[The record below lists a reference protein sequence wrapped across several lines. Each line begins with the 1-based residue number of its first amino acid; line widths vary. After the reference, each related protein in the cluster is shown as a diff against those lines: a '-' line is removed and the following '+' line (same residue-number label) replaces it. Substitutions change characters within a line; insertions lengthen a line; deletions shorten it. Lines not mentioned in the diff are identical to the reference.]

1 MNGTNT
7 WMLPEGIEE
16 LLPGDTAWRH
26 EQLRRTLLDR
36 YRSWG
41 YDIAVPPLVEYLDAL
56 TTGHGD
62 DLELQTVK
70 FVDQLSGR
78 LLGVRADI
86 TPQAARIDAHHLRRD
101 EPVRLCYVG
110 PVLRADVDRVGA
122 TRNPL
127 QVGVELFDHAGVR
140 SDLEVFQLMLETLDV
155 AGITEPHVDLGHVGI
170 FRALI
175 DACGLSAAQA
185 RDLHRM
191 LQCKALPDIHDYVAG
206 LALDR
211 TQAGYF
217 EALGRLNGDH
227 ALARANDI
235 FADAG
240 DAVRAA
246 LAELNA
252 FADAVKRAMPGLA
265 LHFDLAELR
274 GLAYHTGVVF
284 AAFVPGF
291 GHHVAVGGRYDHIGE
306 YFGRARPATGF
317 SADLKTL
324 VRLGRQSAVGGPL
337 RVLAPAT
344 DDAQLRAEISRLR
357 IEGAVVIQTLPGQRG
372 DAADMGCTHVLRCV
386 DGAWRSV
393 AADA

>member
-1 MNGTNT
+1 MGGTNT

-16 LLPGDTAWRH
+16 LLPGETAWRH
-26 EQLRRTLLDR
+26 EQLRRTLLDC
-36 YRSWG
+36 YRAWG
-41 YDIAVPPLVEYLDAL
+41 YDVTVPPLVEYLDAL
-56 TTGHGD
+56 TTGHGG

-110 PVLRADVDRVGA
+110 PVLRAGVERVGA
-122 TRNPL
+122 GRNPL
-127 QVGVELFDHAGVR
+127 QVGVELFGHAGVS
-140 SDLEVFQLMLETLDV
+140 SDLEVFQLMLETLRA
-155 AGITEPHVDLGHVGI
+155 AGINHPHVDLGHVGI
-170 FRALI
+170 FRALV
-175 DACGLSAAQA
+175 DACDLTDDQA
-185 RDLHRM
+185 RDLHAL
-191 LQCKALPDIHDYVAG
+191 LQSKALPDIRDYVAD
-206 LALDR
+206 LPLDP

-227 ALARANDI
+227 ALARAYDV

-240 DAVRAA
+240 DAVHAA
-246 LAELNA
+246 LAQLSA
-252 FADAVKRAMPGLA
+252 FADAARRAAPELA

-324 VRLGRQSAVGGPL
+324 VRLGERSAVAGPM
-337 RVLAPAT
+337 RVLAPAG
-344 DDAQLRAEISRLR
+344 DDADLCAEIRRLR
-357 IEGAVVIQTLPGQRG
+357 TQGVVVMRALPGQSG
-372 DAADMGCTHVLRCV
+372 GAAEMGCTHVLQCVAGEWRPVKV
-386 DGAWRSV
+386 DG
-393 AADA
+393 